1 MFTSVSSLFIVHSP
15 EKAAVADFLRLGAEA
30 EPRLQVGGRV
40 KHSLVS
46 ADTVDRQIQ
55 KRQNDTNVE
64 GNGRRRDASV
74 QRALHTE
81 ESTRKGSNVTR
92 TEEGVQQTG

>member
-1 MFTSVSSLFIVHSP
+1 MYRVFTSVSSHFIVHSP
-15 EKAAVADFLRLGAEA
+15 EKAAVADFLCLGAEA

-46 ADTVDRQIQ
+46 AEQR
-55 KRQNDTNVE
+55 RQNDTNVE

-81 ESTRKGSNVTR
+81 ESTRKDSNVTR
-92 TEEGVQQTG
+92 MEEGAKQTG